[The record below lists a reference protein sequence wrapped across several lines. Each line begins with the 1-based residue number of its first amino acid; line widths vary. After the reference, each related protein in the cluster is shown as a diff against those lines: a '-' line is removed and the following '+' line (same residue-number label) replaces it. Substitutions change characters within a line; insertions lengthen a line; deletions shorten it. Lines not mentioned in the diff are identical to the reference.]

1 MRQFIQRC
9 FDVEGH
15 GSTVKRELLAGLVS
29 FFTIIY
35 IVAVNSSI
43 LSDAGIPLEA
53 GIIATALS
61 AFVGCLLMGL
71 WGNAPLVLVPGMG
84 VNALFSYTI
93 VQSMGLSWQ
102 EGLAAVF
109 LSGLLFLLV
118 AFTRLSRW
126 LSEAIPQSLKEAITV
141 GIGIFLTFIGLQKGG
156 LVVASPTTFVKL
168 GNLGDPHVLLT
179 IVSLLIT
186 IALFAR
192 GVKGNF
198 LISII
203 AGTVLAALFGL
214 IDTDRGGESA
224 FSFGSYLS
232 VFGAMSFGGLTKIT
246 FWVATYSL
254 AMVVVFENIGLL
266 HGFLQERPEKFGRSL
281 QANALSAMTAGLF
294 GSSPTITAV
303 ESAAGVASGGKT
315 GLTAVTTGV
324 LFLGSLFL
332 IPLIKLVPSSA
343 IAPILLVIGG
353 LMIQNVKNI
362 HFEDFSEGFPAFL
375 IIALIP
381 LTYSIADGI
390 AFGFIAY
397 PLLKLVLGRGR
408 EVAVPLYIASG
419 LFFLNFWLHV
429 T

>member
-1 MRQFIQRC
+1 
-9 FDVEGH
+9 
-15 GSTVKRELLAGLVS
+15 
-29 FFTIIY
+29 
-35 IVAVNSSI
+35 
-43 LSDAGIPLEA
+43 
-53 GIIATALS
+53 
-61 AFVGCLLMGL
+61 
-71 WGNAPLVLVPGMG
+71 
-84 VNALFSYTI
+84 
-93 VQSMGLSWQ
+93 
-102 EGLAAVF
+102 
-109 LSGLLFLLV
+109 
-118 AFTRLSRW
+118 
-126 LSEAIPQSLKEAITV
+126 
-141 GIGIFLTFIGLQKGG
+141 
-156 LVVASPTTFVKL
+156 
-168 GNLGDPHVLLT
+168 
-179 IVSLLIT
+179 
-186 IALFAR
+186 
-192 GVKGNF
+192 
-198 LISII
+198 
-203 AGTVLAALFGL
+203 
-214 IDTDRGGESA
+214 
-224 FSFGSYLS
+224 
-232 VFGAMSFGGLTKIT
+232 
-246 FWVATYSL
+246 
-254 AMVVVFENIGLL
+254 MVVVFENIGLL